1 MPLTPETPKQPE
13 TQTNNRLPQT
23 GNNANKAMIGLGMG
37 TLLSMFGLAE
47 INKRRFN

>member
-1 MPLTPETPKQPE
+1 
-13 TQTNNRLPQT
+13 
-23 GNNANKAMIGLGMG
+23 MIGLGMG